1 MKKIIFERANKA
13 YWLRKIRDLYNE
25 PCINQEVVLEFDN
38 SIKKEELYPIHLV
51 TLANVIQYF
60 YDKGNSV
67 FIKSRI
73 NVEVYEYVY
82 KELGFSEY
90 WSKGK
95 NHVDAKN
102 TNNIF
107 NLWRIVDSEKDLY
120 AKQVEDYFKRKYFKD
135 RDLSVIT
142 EVMTEVF
149 YNVFDHAKA
158 GKNAFSLIKYDEKKE
173 TLYAAISD
181 FGIGITQSVK
191 NYVEHVKT
199 DKEALELAITDNFTV
214 RSTERNHGLGLSN
227 ILSGSD
233 SARIFSGEGLV
244 CKINNGVKV
253 ISTTFGFPGTLVYF
267 EVDLSKTEKE
277 EIINDFDW

>member
-1 MKKIIFERANKA
+1 MKKIIFERASKA

-120 AKQVEDYFKRKYFKD
+120 AKQVEDYFKRKYF
-135 RDLSVIT
+135 T
-142 EVMTEVF
+142 
-149 YNVFDHAKA
+149 
-158 GKNAFSLIKYDEKKE
+158 
-173 TLYAAISD
+173 
-181 FGIGITQSVK
+181 
-191 NYVEHVKT
+191 
-199 DKEALELAITDNFTV
+199 
-214 RSTERNHGLGLSN
+214 
-227 ILSGSD
+227 IL
-233 SARIFSGEGLV
+233 
-244 CKINNGVKV
+244 C
-253 ISTTFGFPGTLVYF
+253 
-267 EVDLSKTEKE
+267 
-277 EIINDFDW
+277 